1 MFGVVNGHCNRY
13 LDFSDGEVY
22 LWTNPV
28 QKDDGANLAFD
39 VSGSM
44 ASRLSEL
51 KLTRSMFFA
60 VFNVQDRHPI
70 KIGGATDILGA
81 VKQLFA
87 LMGVN
92 EKLVVVTDGDDT
104 VWKWADPTP
113 SEPGGTDRRRSSLL
127 DEIEKTSNAEIF
139 LVGVG
144 NEVKN
149 FLKVATGPGRRMQ
162 VAHVPDGADARTVST
177 VLKTGL
183 NATKRVANAP
193 YTLISIDAPATSLV
207 ESTDEE
213 RAAVVDGAATLSI
226 HGEVV
231 SVDEFKKMVEEAET
245 SVGSQDVDLTY
256 ARACLLWFFAEIA
269 KVKKPLPAALL
280 GAKYN
285 HVFAD
290 PAAIGKKTN
299 LHTHL
304 NKMCS
309 RLSGKVL
316 KQHAKTAISVEVEG
330 ARYNYTDVCGYTLVQ
345 VDEGVIDAAMADG
358 WALPQSGLVR
368 AAPRGAKREREA
380 V

>member
-13 LDFSDGEVY
+13 LDFSDGDAY
-22 LWTNPV
+22 LWTNPS
-28 QKDDGANLAFD
+28 QKDDGINLAFD
-39 VSGSM
+39 VSSSM
-44 ASRLSEL
+44 ATRLSEL
-51 KLTRSMFFA
+51 KMTRSMFFA

-70 KIGGATDILGA
+70 NIGGATDILGA

-87 LMGVN
+87 LMGSE

-104 VWKWADPTP
+104 VWKWDDPTP
-113 SEPGGTDRRRSSLL
+113 SEPGGVDRRRSSLL

-144 NEVKN
+144 NEVKD
-149 FLKVATGPGRRMQ
+149 FLKVATGPGRRMH
-162 VAHVPDGADARTVST
+162 VAHVPDGADARTVAT

-183 NATKRVANAP
+183 NATKRVAGAP

-207 ESTDEE
+207 QSTDEE
-213 RAAVVDGAATLSI
+213 QAAVVDGAAKISI

-231 SVDEFKKMVEEAET
+231 SVDEFKKMVEDAET

-256 ARACLLWFFAEIA
+256 ARACLLWLFAEIA
-269 KVKKPLPAALL
+269 KVNKPLPGAML

-285 HVFAD
+285 HVFSD
-290 PAAIGKKTN
+290 PVANGKKTN

-309 RLSGKVL
+309 RLNGKVL
-316 KQHAKTAISVEVEG
+316 KQHAKTAISIEVEG
-330 ARYNYTDVCGYTLVQ
+330 VRYNYTDVCGYTLVR
-345 VDEGVIDAAMADG
+345 VDQGVIEASMADG
-358 WALPQSGLVR
+358 WALPQSALVR

-380 V
+380 E